1 MSLLAILT
9 LVVVGLIVAALAVS
23 LVAILVQLR
32 RILSTLGKVNV
43 GLRVIAERV
52 QPLEPILAEVNGDL
66 AAVRDRLAGV
76 LRRRKERV

>member
-9 LVVVGLIVAALAVS
+9 LVVIGLLVMALAVS
-23 LVAILVQLR
+23 LIAILVQLR
-32 RILSTLGKVNV
+32 RILSTLGKVNA
-43 GLRVIAERV
+43 GLRVIVQRV

-76 LRRRKERV
+76 LRRRRERV

>member
-1 MSLLAILT
+1 VSLLAILT
-9 LVVVGLIVAALAVS
+9 LIVIGLIVVALAAS

-43 GLRVIAERV
+43 GLRVIAQRV
-52 QPLEPILAEVNGDL
+52 QPLEPILAEVNRDL

-76 LRRRKERV
+76 LRRRKQRV

>member
-1 MSLLAILT
+1 MSLPAVLT
-9 LVVVGLIVAALAVS
+9 LVVIGLIVVALAVS

-43 GLRVIAERV
+43 GLRVITERV
-52 QPLEPILAEVNGDL
+52 EPLEPILAEVNRGL

>member
-1 MSLLAILT
+1 VSLLAILT

-76 LRRRKERV
+76 LRRRRERV

>member
-1 MSLLAILT
+1 MNLLGILT

-32 RILSTLGKVNV
+32 RILGTLGKVNV
-43 GLRVIAERV
+43 GLRTIAQRV

-66 AAVRDRLAGV
+66 AGVRDRLVGV
-76 LRRRKERV
+76 LPRRKEPV

>member
-9 LVVVGLIVAALAVS
+9 LVAIGLLVAALAVS

-32 RILSTLGKVNV
+32 RILSTLGKVNA
-43 GLRVIAERV
+43 GLGVIVQRVE
-52 QPLEPILAEVNGDL
+52 PLEPILAEVNGDL
-66 AAVRDRLAGV
+66 AAVRDRLVGV

>member
-9 LVVVGLIVAALAVS
+9 LVVIGLLVAALAVS

-32 RILSTLGKVNV
+32 RILSTLGKVNA
-43 GLRVIAERV
+43 GLGVIVQRVE
-52 QPLEPILAEVNGDL
+52 PLEPILAEVNGDL
-66 AAVRDRLAGV
+66 AAVHDRLMVV

>member
-76 LRRRKERV
+76 LRRRRERV

>member
-9 LVVVGLIVAALAVS
+9 LVVIGLLVAALAVS

-32 RILSTLGKVNV
+32 RILSTLGKVNA
-43 GLRVIAERV
+43 GLGVIVQRVE
-52 QPLEPILAEVNGDL
+52 PLEPILAEVNGDL
-66 AAVRDRLAGV
+66 AAVRDRLMGV

>member
-9 LVVVGLIVAALAVS
+9 LVVIGLLVAALAVS

-32 RILSTLGKVNV
+32 RILSTLGKVNA
-43 GLRVIAERV
+43 GLGVIVQRVE
-52 QPLEPILAEVNGDL
+52 PLEPILAEVNGDL
-66 AAVRDRLAGV
+66 AAVRDRLMVV

>member
-9 LVVVGLIVAALAVS
+9 LVVIGLIVVALAVS

-43 GLRVIAERV
+43 GLRVIAQRV
-52 QPLEPILAEVNGDL
+52 EPLEPILAEVNRGL

>member
-1 MSLLAILT
+1 VSLLAILT
-9 LVVVGLIVAALAVS
+9 LVVIGLIVVALAVS

-43 GLRVIAERV
+43 GLRVIAQRV
-52 QPLEPILAEVNGDL
+52 EPLEPILAEVNGDL
-66 AAVRDRLAGV
+66 AAVRDQLAGV

>member
-1 MSLLAILT
+1 VSLLAILT
-9 LVVVGLIVAALAVS
+9 LVVIGLIVVALAVS

-43 GLRVIAERV
+43 GLRVIAQRV
-52 QPLEPILAEVNGDL
+52 QPLEPILAEVNRDL

-76 LRRRKERV
+76 LRRRKQRV

>member
-9 LVVVGLIVAALAVS
+9 LVVIGLIVVALAVS

-43 GLRVIAERV
+43 GLRVIVQRV
-52 QPLEPILAEVNGDL
+52 EPLEPILAEVNGDL
-66 AAVRDRLAGV
+66 AAVRDQLAGV